1 MKISR
6 QVDIEHTPSELL
18 EALAR
23 SYEPQFIV
31 PPSVLSDEG
40 RIVRFS
46 MAGGPI
52 GTIEQTIRI
61 AAAGAGHSTVELTI
75 DVHLSLLDRLMNSDR
90 IRTTTLDRAD
100 RLIAGLRRAD
110 VRPDEAE
117 RARDEDAQRQLEQ
130 FKTDFDSRMGK
141 DPDFAKR
148 MERARLDSDRE
159 LAKHPLTTT
168 LEILSLA
175 RSPVYKSTKNDLPP
189 GI

>member
-6 QVDIEHTPSELL
+6 QVDIEHTPSELI
-18 EALAR
+18 EALMR

-31 PPSVLSDEG
+31 PPSILSDEG

-75 DVHLSLLDRLMNSDR
+75 DVHLSLLDRLTNSDR

-130 FKTDFDSRMGK
+130 FKTDFDSRMGRT
-141 DPDFAKR
+141 PTSR
-148 MERARLDSDRE
+148 NGWRGQ
-159 LAKHPLTTT
+159 HPLTTT